1 MRLRNNQILFLF
13 LIITL
18 LNSCRRN
25 DEIQEDQNS
34 NFLLEQ
40 ESESKISFLALGDSY
55 SVGEGLE
62 GEQNWPKR
70 LFDSIKKNKDTIK
83 IIAETGFS
91 TNELIQAIGEVGFEQ
106 RYNLISI
113 QIGVNDQFRGNSIN
127 SFEQDFQKLIQTIK
141 MNEWTKSASIF
152 VLSIPDWG
160 ATPFGSSWDRMRITS
175 EINAFNAIIRSV
187 CSTNNLLYI
196 DITELSRK
204 DPNNWTLVTSD
215 GLHPSSLMYGLWL
228 NKIIPI
234 VKELLK

>member
-83 IIAETGFS
+83 II
-91 TNELIQAIGEVGFEQ
+91 
-106 RYNLISI
+106 R
-113 QIGVNDQFRGNSIN
+113 
-127 SFEQDFQKLIQTIK
+127 
-141 MNEWTKSASIF
+141 
-152 VLSIPDWG
+152 
-160 ATPFGSSWDRMRITS
+160 
-175 EINAFNAIIRSV
+175 
-187 CSTNNLLYI
+187 
-196 DITELSRK
+196 
-204 DPNNWTLVTSD
+204 
-215 GLHPSSLMYGLWL
+215 
-228 NKIIPI
+228 
-234 VKELLK
+234 